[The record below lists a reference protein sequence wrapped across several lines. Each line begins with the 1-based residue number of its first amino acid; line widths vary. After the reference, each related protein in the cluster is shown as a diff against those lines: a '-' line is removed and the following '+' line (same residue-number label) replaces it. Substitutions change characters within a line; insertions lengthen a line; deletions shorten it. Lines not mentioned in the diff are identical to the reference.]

1 MNQVRKIPGRSDTA
15 AQAAPDPVARLI
27 AAGEYE
33 AALNILLP
41 LIAHDPQD
49 RALIDHTATCYW
61 NIGAPDA
68 AIQLMQILAD
78 MAPDDTQ
85 VLGKLGAMALS
96 VGDRDGAT
104 DAFTRLL
111 GKKPRN
117 AAALATL
124 NRLTPFAR
132 DSRQAKALRDLTRAR
147 RVPDA
152 DRALAFNA
160 LGRIDA
166 AHGDTARAF
175 RNFARAKAVAKPPY
189 PAEAIDTLVA
199 RQRAVYDPGQWPLPD
214 QSGTTPRLVFIV
226 GLPRSGT
233 TLAEAILS
241 RHQKTRS
248 IGESPALQ
256 QVLTDVRRAA
266 LRKSGAATAG
276 AEDAWNWFTTLAPE
290 DLDTHRK
297 AFFRNARIPDSA
309 GDLTVINKLP
319 LNAFDLGF
327 ARCLLPDARFVFML
341 RHPLDTGLSCFSTLF
356 SDRQGFSHSLTRIG
370 HLTRAAYAS
379 LDDYRAKLGA
389 ELRLQS
395 YRALVEKPDS
405 QVRALVAHAGLD
417 WDPACLSPEA
427 AAGAVRTAS
436 VLQVRES
443 INRKGLD
450 TWRGYEAELG
460 PLIESLGGQSWL
472 DEWEELDRAAA
483 AGPSLPDV
491 PC

>member
-152 DRALAFNA
+152 D
-160 LGRIDA
+160 
-166 AHGDTARAF
+166 
-175 RNFARAKAVAKPPY
+175 
-189 PAEAIDTLVA
+189 
-199 RQRAVYDPGQWPLPD
+199 LP
-214 QSGTTPRLVFIV
+214 
-226 GLPRSGT
+226 
-233 TLAEAILS
+233 
-241 RHQKTRS
+241 
-248 IGESPALQ
+248 
-256 QVLTDVRRAA
+256 
-266 LRKSGAATAG
+266 
-276 AEDAWNWFTTLAPE
+276 
-290 DLDTHRK
+290 
-297 AFFRNARIPDSA
+297 
-309 GDLTVINKLP
+309 
-319 LNAFDLGF
+319 
-327 ARCLLPDARFVFML
+327 
-341 RHPLDTGLSCFSTLF
+341 
-356 SDRQGFSHSLTRIG
+356 
-370 HLTRAAYAS
+370 
-379 LDDYRAKLGA
+379 
-389 ELRLQS
+389 
-395 YRALVEKPDS
+395 
-405 QVRALVAHAGLD
+405 
-417 WDPACLSPEA
+417 
-427 AAGAVRTAS
+427 
-436 VLQVRES
+436 
-443 INRKGLD
+443 
-450 TWRGYEAELG
+450 
-460 PLIESLGGQSWL
+460 
-472 DEWEELDRAAA
+472 
-483 AGPSLPDV
+483 
-491 PC
+491 